1 MNTVRCY
8 VVVCGLALLT
18 FVLAGCANT
27 AVPSAD
33 REGVTGAPPA
43 TTATAPA
50 ADATPPPDAAP
61 AGAIAPAASF
71 AASALAQK
79 QQIPV
84 EQIAI
89 VKVETAAWPDGC
101 LGLGQTF
108 EICIQRVIPG
118 YRVTLTAAGKTYIAR
133 TDQGGEII
141 RLEETS
147 ARTTPTAQCNNRAV
161 FVGDVTAPD
170 NTKIAPGQTFTKIWR
185 LRNEG
190 SCTWTRDYAIVFDSG
205 DHLSGPDLSPLP
217 GEVLPKQTVDISLT
231 LTAPNDKGAYQ
242 GFWKLRAPSGE
253 TFSVGRNPFW
263 VKIVVLT
270 SLVVTPTPVVGSNIS
285 GWAWHDLCSPGKEA
299 ESTPTPPSGCVAA
312 PGGGY
317 QANGVYDAG
326 EPRIGGMEVQLGA
339 GACPSD
345 GLRTVLADAEGNF
358 TFEGLEAGS
367 YCVSIDPLS
376 DYNLPIFIPGVWT
389 YPPDGAG
396 AQTVTVDGVSS
407 VQDVN
412 FGWDYQFAP

>member
-1 MNTVRCY
+1 MRRRMLDFTTNAI
-8 VVVCGLALLT
+8 GILLLT
-18 FVLAGCANT
+18 SLVLAMAGCANT
-27 AVPSAD
+27 VAPSSD
-33 REGVTGAPPA
+33 QVGVAGAPQA
-43 TTATAPA
+43 TTAPIS
-50 ADATPPPDAAP
+50 TPPAEATS
-61 AGAIAPAASF
+61 AGAIPAASL
-71 AASALAQK
+71 AVSALAQK

-84 EQIAI
+84 EQVTI

-108 EICIQRVIPG
+108 EICIQRATPG
-118 YRVTLTAAGKTYIAR
+118 YRVTLEAAGKTYTAR
-133 TDQGGEII
+133 TDQSGELI
-141 RLEETS
+141 RLEESLAS
-147 ARTTPTAQCNNRAV
+147 ATPAAKCSNRAV
-161 FVGDVTAPD
+161 FVSDVTAPD

-190 SCTWTRDYAIVFDSG
+190 DCTWTRDYAIVFDSG

-217 GEVLPKQTVDISLT
+217 GEVLPKQTVDISLA
-231 LTAPNDKGAYQ
+231 LTAPNDKGVYQ

-253 TFSVGRNPFW
+253 AFGVGRNPFW
-263 VKIVVLT
+263 VKIVVPT
-270 SLVVTPTPVVGSNIS
+270 SLVVTPTPAVGSSLS
-285 GWAWHDLCSPGKEA
+285 GWVWHDLCSPGKGD

-312 PGGGY
+312 PEGGF

-345 GLRTVLADAEGNF
+345 GLQTVLADAEGNF
-358 TFEGLEAGS
+358 TFEGLKAGT

-389 YPPDGAG
+389 HPPGGAG
-396 AQTVTVDGVSS
+396 EQTVTVDGVSPA
-407 VQDVN
+407 QDVN